1 MFMTSSSS
9 GITRFLPA
17 LFPAASD
24 TAKNERHKL
33 SGKFR
38 ASQKA
43 IQLRRLVVTG
53 CERSKYGGALQAS
66 DFPSGYVA
74 VHSFFR
80 GYQTA
85 GPAQHLRRD
94 FQRLPECSA
103 FASLIRGSVRGC
115 FHYQLTFHS

>member
-1 MFMTSSSS
+1 
-9 GITRFLPA
+9 
-17 LFPAASD
+17 
-24 TAKNERHKL
+24 
-33 SGKFR
+33 
-38 ASQKA
+38 
-43 IQLRRLVVTG
+43 VTG
-53 CERSKYGGALQAS
+53 CERSKYRGALQAS

-103 FASLIRGSVRGC
+103 FASDCSSVDPCGAAS
-115 FHYQLTFHS
+115 TIS